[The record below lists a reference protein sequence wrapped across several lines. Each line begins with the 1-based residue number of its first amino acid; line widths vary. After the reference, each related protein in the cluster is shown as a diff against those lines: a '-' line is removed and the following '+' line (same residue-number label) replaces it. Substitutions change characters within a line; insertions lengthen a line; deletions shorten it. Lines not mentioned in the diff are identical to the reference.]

1 MIKMIINDEDSNYDN
16 VNEENGSQTII
27 FQIKHFR
34 ESFISEKPTFLVLSY
49 VYVYSYWCRQI
60 TLLLAY
66 NVSVMSFWHSY
77 QSTMAGYNVISL

>member
-1 MIKMIINDEDSNYDN
+1 MKLQMMIVKLIITMLMIMIIMIVMIKMIINDEDSNYDN

-49 VYVYSYWCRQI
+49 V
-60 TLLLAY
+60 
-66 NVSVMSFWHSY
+66 
-77 QSTMAGYNVISL
+77 